1 MLCEDLRLKRYPK
14 HLYAVDGSN
23 YGIAFTLKTEETE
36 LLPFLILGRRC
47 GSRFQAHPMIAD
59 QRPHIGS

>member
-36 LLPFLILGRRC
+36 LLPFLILG
-47 GSRFQAHPMIAD
+47 GDVEVVFK
-59 QRPHIGS
+59 HIQ